1 MSNDEL
7 QNVVGGIA
15 WTSAFLSAITKA
27 VTTIYD
33 IAKRFGSSYVRA
45 KTGNVCAFWCKG
57 DFSPLQNI

>member
-45 KTGNVCAFWCKG
+45 KSGNVCAF
-57 DFSPLQNI
+57 